1 MASAGSNGGVKDE
14 GIDFKYPSWD
24 GEWSKWTDYLLRVE
38 LRTDGMKEDERTYL
52 GPRLASNLT
61 GRAFDSLAEIN
72 RDELRKPEGWR
83 YLVKFLE
90 GTRGKEKVDLL
101 GDAFHDFFIKKEVY
115 RRENE
120 ELGEYEHR
128 FKLLQRRLDK
138 AVADSGSDGKVP
150 SELLGWLLLNCYM
163 KMDPSDVANVRGRA
177 TSYKLADVWSALQR
191 MWSGGGLAA
200 KDAEMKRKRRDGGQ
214 ALHVADDGLMDT
226 GAMEDEAPSVD
237 QISEEPDQELTE
249 AAEWYQEALA
259 ALVEE
264 PEDGEILVNFKEAR
278 RALGQAKTSR
288 GFYPVRPPGPGRG
301 YNNFQKGKGKG
312 KGYAHPQE
320 RDDRTCVRCGKKG
333 HIAKFCPQKREA
345 NPRAQGNVG
354 YIGMAMAEMDTIP
367 ENEEIYMSEAP
378 CPPSA
383 VWTTGDSGN
392 LLLGKAVLDSGASD
406 NVIGVDSLQDL
417 SIFLQD
423 LGFDSSEEVEIN
435 RTMHKNFV
443 FGSDHSGKALGL
455 AHLNL
460 GILGEEMSLEVHV
473 IEGTTP
479 LLLSAKFLYDV
490 DASINFRTGVAVFQK
505 LGEKPFLLERGPGNH
520 LLLPVTAYGGRRH
533 LLRTVESSDLHPA
546 PAVLN
551 LVSEE
556 AAEATTTKGE
566 PHVE

>member
-1 MASAGSNGGVKDE
+1 MASAGSNGGAKDE

-24 GEWSKWTDYLLRVE
+24 GDWSKWTDYLLRVE
-38 LRTDGMKEDERTYL
+38 LRADGMKEEERTYL
-52 GPRLASNLT
+52 GPRLASNLS
-61 GRAFDSLAEIN
+61 GRAFDSLAEVS
-72 RDELRKPEGWR
+72 REELRKPEGWR
-83 YLVKFLE
+83 YLMKFLE

-115 RRENE
+115 RREGE

-177 TSYKLADVWSALQR
+177 VSYKATDVWSALQR

-214 ALHVADDGLMDT
+214 ALHVADDGLMDVGGGEEET
-226 GAMEDEAPSVD
+226 PSFD
-237 QISEEPDQELTE
+237 PETEEPDQDLTE

-288 GFYPVRPPGPGRG
+288 GFYPVRPPSAGRG
-301 YNNFQKGKGKG
+301 FHNFQKGKGKG
-312 KGYAHPQE
+312 FSGPGE
-320 RDDRTCVRCGKKG
+320 RDDRTCMRCGKKG

-345 NPRAQGNVG
+345 SSRPQGNVG
-354 YIGMAMAEMDTIP
+354 YIGLAMKQMDSIP
-367 ENEEIYMSEAP
+367 ENEEIYGCDESTSP
-378 CPPSA
+378 LA
-383 VWTTGDSGN
+383 VWSTGESGN
-392 LLLGKAVLDSGASD
+392 SLLGKAVLDSGASD

-417 SIFLQD
+417 SIYLQD
-423 LGFDSSEEVEIN
+423 LGFDSSEEVEVN

-460 GILGEEMSLEVHV
+460 GILGEEMMLEVHV

-490 DASINFRTGVAVFQK
+490 DASINFRTGVAVFK
-505 LGEKPFLLERGPGNH
+505 RLGGKPFMLERGPGNH

-533 LLRTVESSDLHPA
+533 LLRTTESEELHPA

-551 LVSEE
+551 LVREE
-556 AAEATTTKGE
+556 FAEATTKKGE
-566 PHVE
+566 PHE

>member
-1 MASAGSNGGVKDE
+1 M
-14 GIDFKYPSWD
+14 
-24 GEWSKWTDYLLRVE
+24 
-38 LRTDGMKEDERTYL
+38 
-52 GPRLASNLT
+52 
-61 GRAFDSLAEIN
+61 
-72 RDELRKPEGWR
+72 
-83 YLVKFLE
+83 
-90 GTRGKEKVDLL
+90 DLL
-101 GDAFHDFFIKKEVY
+101 GDAFHDFFIKKDVY

-128 FKLLQRRLDK
+128 FKLLHRRLDK
-138 AVADSGSDGKVP
+138 AVADSGSVGKVP

-177 TSYKLADVWSALQR
+177 ASYKLTDVWSALQR

-214 ALHVADDGLMDT
+214 ALHVVDDGLMET
-226 GAMEDEAPSVD
+226 GTIEDEAPSGD
-237 QISEEPDQELTE
+237 HEQEEPDQELTE

-288 GFYPVRPPGPGRG
+288 GFYPVRPPGAGRG
-301 YNNFQKGKGKG
+301 FNNYQKGKGKG
-312 KGYAHPQE
+312 KGYTNTADRE
-320 RDDRTCVRCGKKG
+320 DRTCVRCGKKG

-345 NPRAQGNVG
+345 NPRTQGNVG
-354 YIGMAMAEMDTIP
+354 FIGVAMDEMATIP
-367 ENEEIYMSEAP
+367 ENEEIYMTEVLYP
-378 CPPSA
+378 TPA
-383 VWTTGDSGN
+383 VWAAGDSGS

-417 SIFLQD
+417 SCFLQD

-490 DASINFRTGVAVFQK
+490 NASINFRTGVAVFQK
-505 LGEKPFLLERGPGNH
+505 FGKKPFLLERGPGNH

-533 LLRTVESSDLHPA
+533 LLRTVESGELHPA

-566 PHVE
+566 PQIE